1 MNSGDVWM
9 KKGLLGLFIAF
20 LLVSLIWDVKD
31 YMLGDQLTDD
41 AVASELYAGQYESFE
56 EASSTIND
64 AMGTDFNVIG
74 SITEHIYKL
83 PNNHYYVLE
92 IKKASHKASLYLYT
106 GFIEQK
112 HKDVTELTF
121 PENDFNLIS
130 TNKKFKSKSWDIKS
144 KAGVHHIQTGA
155 FSKGTKL
162 ENRIIRNV
170 DESEG
175 VTLATE
181 LKDGVIQMNEKGIW
195 LDKGNNKIGMN
206 ESMKAFDTEEAAL
219 SAVTKESFGKPV
231 GVIKSKNMNFHIYQN
246 KVDAFK
252 EYTVIPVHMKDNQ
265 YYAGKYERFT
275 FVEDSEVNTKT
286 EEAVEGVTYKLHFQH
301 DVEKFK
307 QYKKQLKDGN
317 MYIGVEVRGEHYGK

>member
-1 MNSGDVWM
+1 M

-31 YMLGDQLTDD
+31 YVLGDQLMRND
-41 AVASELYAGQYESFE
+41 VASEFYSGQYESYE
-56 EASSTIND
+56 EASSIIND
-64 AMGTDFNVIG
+64 TMGNKFEVIG
-74 SITEHIYKL
+74 SLTEHIYKL
-83 PNNHYYVLE
+83 PNNHYFVLAMRDG
-92 IKKASHKASLYLYT
+92 KHKASSYLYT

-130 TNKKFKSKSWDIKS
+130 TNGKFKSKSWDIKS
-144 KAGVHHIQTGA
+144 KAGVHHVQIGA
-155 FSKGTKL
+155 FSNGTKL
-162 ENRIIRNV
+162 EDRIMTND
-170 DESEG
+170 DETEG
-175 VTLATE
+175 VTVTTD
-181 LKDGVIQMNEKGIW
+181 LKDGVTQMNEKGIW

-206 ESMKAFDTEEAAL
+206 EPMKAFDTEEAAL
-219 SAVTKESFGKPV
+219 STVTKESFGKPV

-252 EYTVIPVHMKDNQ
+252 EYTVIPVHMKNNQ

-275 FVEDSEVNTKT
+275 FVEGSTINIKT

-301 DVEKFK
+301 DVEKLK

-317 MYIGVEVRGEHYGK
+317 MYIGVEVRGEDYGK